1 MDLPPEMLSH
11 IVSFIPI
18 TECMDVLLI
27 NRQFYNI
34 VHHLNPLLKR
44 LNACDIRSAV
54 RIAAKGGHYDIVL
67 FLLEQG
73 ADANSALR
81 NAARE
86 GHLDIVK
93 LAIDRGACEFSEA
106 MICAINKN
114 HVHIEEFIGKKVEEL
129 YGE

>member
-1 MDLPPEMLSH
+1 MTLPPEIWSH

-18 TECMDVLLI
+18 IECMNVLLI

-34 VHHLNPLLKR
+34 VHYLHPLLKR

-54 RIAAKGGHYDIVL
+54 RMAAKGGHYDIVL

-93 LAIDRGACEFSEA
+93 LAIDKGAYEFSEA
-106 MICAINKN
+106 MNYAIDKN
-114 HVHIEEFIGKKVEEL
+114 HVHIRKFIGEKVEEL